1 MKFLSWRGRAIRIPC
16 WNRRLQIG
24 VLLLRRIIP
33 TQTVAQISHIL
44 FSALSETH
52 CIGNLYPHWVCSAP
66 VQIVTPSDLTQLGP
80 LKISKTTS
88 GRFWSWLSSIKNMD
102 TENHCHSITFQLNL
116 TLKDPSS
123 HPSCSKEVKVW
134 ASCRG
139 HASQLIKWGHHDPSW
154 LSSWPIMEAS
164 IMACH
169 GGCES
174 VVT

>member
-1 MKFLSWRGRAIRIPC
+1 MDSQRFQHLHEVSFLKRSCDQDPLLEQEAA
-16 WNRRLQIG
+16 NRS
-24 VLLLRRIIP
+24 P
-33 TQTVAQISHIL
+33 VATKDHPNTNSGTDITHIIL

-139 HASQLIKWGHHDPSW
+139 HASQLIK
-154 LSSWPIMEAS
+154 
-164 IMACH
+164 
-169 GGCES
+169 
-174 VVT
+174 